1 MIPFELQLPEGVV
14 LNTGN
19 NTLSG
24 TIGTSSYSLGVSTAP
39 VEATVSATIDG
50 TPTTV
55 IANAFSVPT
64 TAETIVITV
73 EAEGHTTGTYT
84 FTNAVTKRSENI
96 SADGNWLMLSEA
108 ELQESYKV
116 NPDVLDE
123 ERTFVPYG
131 YEDPITI
138 SGTVGS
144 NTTIEPA
151 NMYRNLAKYA
161 LTVGIKRHS
170 AEGYIFYPECT
181 LNDGTTLA
189 TTGQATP
196 YNSSG
201 ETPSTITIGNDVYDI
216 YCFVFSDTS
225 LRFGKVELKKKST
238 EPDSVATVEATL
250 TVDNTNATYQD
261 GDSLS
266 FTLDSSTT
274 GVDVKNNKSKRITI
288 DSSTWQFDDIVLNIV
303 CGIQGA
309 TFTAV
314 AIDTGEEEVPITV
327 TGTTIT
333 IPADNISDYNSI
345 TIKGNAPSYAEA
357 AIKYSIA
364 VN

>member
-1 MIPFELQLPEGVV
+1 MIPFELQLPEGVT
-14 LNTGN
+14 LNTSN

-24 TIGTSSYSLGVSTAP
+24 TISTSSYSLGVSTAP

-55 IANAFSVPT
+55 TERTFSVPT
-64 TAETIVITV
+64 TAQSIVITV
-73 EAEGHTTGTYT
+73 EAEGYDTGTYT
-84 FTNAVTKRSENI
+84 FTNAVEKIEVS
-96 SADGNWLMLSEA
+96 SDGNWLMLSEA
-108 ELQESYKV
+108 QLQESYKI
-116 NPDVLDE
+116 NSDVLSD
-123 ERTFVPYG
+123 ERTFIPYG
-131 YEDPITI
+131 YEEPITI

-144 NTTIEPA
+144 NTTVETA
-151 NMYRNLAKYA
+151 GMYRPLTKYA
-161 LTVGIKRHS
+161 LTVGIKRHT

-201 ETPSTITIGNDVYDI
+201 ETPSTITIGDDVYEVF
-216 YCFVFSDTS
+216 CFVFSDAS
-225 LRFGKVELKKKST
+225 LRFGKVEIKKKST

-250 TVDNTNATYQD
+250 TVDNSNASYQD
-261 GDSLS
+261 GGSLN
-266 FTLDSSTT
+266 FTLSSSTT
-274 GVDVKNNKSKRITI
+274 GVNVTDSGRRKKITV
-288 DSSTWQFDDIVLNIV
+288 DSSSYQFDDIVLNIDNN
-303 CGIQGA
+303 IQGA

-327 TGTTIT
+327 TGTSFT

-345 TIKGNAPSYAEA
+345 TVKGNAPSYSEVSLTYL
-357 AIKYSIA
+357 IEI
-364 VN
+364 N

>member
-1 MIPFELQLPEGVV
+1 MIPFELQLPEGVT
-14 LNTGN
+14 LNTGT
-19 NTLSG
+19 NTLTGAVS
-24 TIGTSSYSLGVSTAP
+24 TSSYSLGVSTAP
-39 VEATVSATIDG
+39 VEATVSAKIDG

-55 IANAFSVPT
+55 TTNTFSVPT
-64 TAETIVITV
+64 TAQSIVITV
-73 EAEGHTTGTYT
+73 EAEGYETGTYT
-84 FTNAVTKRSENI
+84 FTNAVEKIEVS
-96 SADGNWLMLSEA
+96 SDGNWLMLSEA
-108 ELQESYKV
+108 QLQESYKI
-116 NPDVLDE
+116 NGDVLSG
-123 ERTFVPYG
+123 ERTFIPLS

-144 NTTIEPA
+144 NTTVELA
-151 NMYRNLAKYA
+151 GMYRPLTKYA

-201 ETPSTITIGNDVYDI
+201 ETPSTITIGDDVYEVF
-216 YCFVFSDTS
+216 CFVFSDTAY
-225 LRFGKVELKKKST
+225 RFGKVELKKKST

-250 TVDNTNATYQD
+250 TVDNTNAEYQD
-261 GDSLS
+261 GGSLS
-266 FTLDSSTT
+266 FTLSSSTT
-274 GVDVKNNKSKRITI
+274 GVSVNNGSRKKITV
-288 DSSTWQFDDIVLNIV
+288 DSSSYQSDDIVLNIV

-314 AIDTGEEEVPITV
+314 ALDTGEEEVPITV
-327 TGTTIT
+327 TGTSFTIS
-333 IPADNISDYNSI
+333 ADSIQDYNSI
-345 TIKGNAPSYAEA
+345 TVKANAASYSEA
-357 AIKYSIA
+357 SFTYKLV

>member
-1 MIPFELQLPEGVV
+1 MT
-14 LNTGN
+14 LNAGN
-19 NTLSG
+19 NTLTGAIS
-24 TIGTSSYSLGVSTAP
+24 TSSYSLGVSTTP

-55 IANAFSVPT
+55 TAGAFSVPT

-73 EAEGHTTGTYT
+73 EAEGYETGTYT
-84 FTNAVTKRSENI
+84 FTNAVTKIEVS
-96 SADGNWLMLSEA
+96 SDGNWLMLSEA
-108 ELQESYKV
+108 QLGESYKV
-116 NPDVLDE
+116 NPDVLSE
-123 ERTFVPYG
+123 ERTFIPNG

-144 NTTIEPA
+144 NTTVELA
-151 NMYRNLAKYA
+151 GMYRQLTKYA

-201 ETPSTITIGNDVYDI
+201 ETPSTITVGNDVYDVF
-216 YCFVFSDTS
+216 CFVYSDAS

-250 TVDNTNATYQD
+250 TVDNTNAEYQD
-261 GDSLS
+261 GGSLS
-266 FTLDSSTT
+266 FTLSSSTT
-274 GVDVKNNKSKRITI
+274 GVSIRNTGTRKITVN
-288 DSSTWQFDDIVLNIV
+288 SSSWQFDDIVMNIV

-314 AIDTGEEEVPITV
+314 ALDTGEQEIPITV
-327 TGTTIT
+327 TGTSFTIS
-333 IPADNISDYNSI
+333 ADSISDYNNI
-345 TIKGNAPSYAEA
+345 TVKANASSYTETSFT
-357 AIKYSIA
+357 YLIA